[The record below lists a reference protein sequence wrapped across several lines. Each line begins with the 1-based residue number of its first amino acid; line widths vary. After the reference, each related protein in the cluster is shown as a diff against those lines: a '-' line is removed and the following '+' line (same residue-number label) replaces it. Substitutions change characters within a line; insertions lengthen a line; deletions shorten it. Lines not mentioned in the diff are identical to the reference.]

1 MTGGFH
7 RRLGMMNTTYED
19 YLRQGWQA
27 GMRYAV
33 ASPENARAGF
43 AGARLA
49 NLPGSSLEFM
59 DHREYQPGD
68 DLRRVDWS
76 AFARTDRL
84 TVRLYRQ
91 EVNPHVDV
99 LVDGSRSMALEG
111 TAKAEAT
118 IGLAALLATAAENV
132 GFTHGTWLAAESW
145 QPLANGTKSPDCWG
159 PMDFDYA
166 GNPSQSFEVL
176 PPSLAPRGIR
186 FFLSDLL
193 WLGDPLALLARLAEK
208 AAAVVV
214 VQVLADADAN
224 PTQRGNLR
232 LVDVETSAE
241 REVFVDAV
249 AERRY
254 RTALA
259 RHQQNWNRAARQA
272 GALMTTIVAERLIE
286 GWELEDLV
294 AAGVLKVGRQ

>member
-1 MTGGFH
+1 MDK
-7 RRLGMMNTTYED
+7 TYED
-19 YLRQGWQA
+19 HLRRGRQA

-33 ASPENARAGF
+33 ASPETARAGF

-68 DLRRVDWS
+68 DLRRVDWA
-76 AFARTDRL
+76 AFARSDRL
-84 TVRLYRQ
+84 TIRLYRQ

-118 IGLAALLATAAENV
+118 VGLAALLATAAENV
-132 GFTHGTWLAAESW
+132 GFTHGTWLAAEGW
-145 QPLANGTKSPDCWG
+145 QPLANGTKSPDGWG
-159 PMDFDYA
+159 PMDFNYA

-208 AAAVVV
+208 ATAVVV
-214 VQVLADADAN
+214 VQVLAEADAH
-224 PTQRGNLR
+224 PTQRGNVR
-232 LVDVETSAE
+232 LADVETGAE

-254 RTALA
+254 RTTLA
-259 RHQQNWNRAARQA
+259 RHQQHWNRAARQA
-272 GALMTTIVAERLIE
+272 GALMTTVVAERLIE
-286 GWELEDLV
+286 QWELDDLV

>member
-1 MTGGFH
+1 MDK
-7 RRLGMMNTTYED
+7 TYED
-19 YLRQGWQA
+19 YLRQGRQA

-59 DHREYQPGD
+59 DYREYQPGD

>member
-1 MTGGFH
+1 MAGGFH

-19 YLRQGWQA
+19 YLRQGRQA

-259 RHQQNWNRAARQA
+259 RHQQNWNRAARQV

>member
-1 MTGGFH
+1 MDK
-7 RRLGMMNTTYED
+7 TYED
-19 YLRQGWQA
+19 YLRRGRQA

-33 ASPENARAGF
+33 ASPETARAGY

-49 NLPGSSLEFM
+49 NQPGSSLEFM

-84 TVRLYRQ
+84 TVCLYRQ

-99 LVDGSRSMALEG
+99 LVDGSRSMVLEG

-118 IGLAALLATAAENV
+118 VGLAALLATAAENA
-132 GFTHGTWLAAESW
+132 GFTHGTWLAGESW
-145 QPLANGTKSPDCWG
+145 QPVANGTKSPDLWG

-166 GNPSQSFEVL
+166 GNPFQAFEAA
-176 PPSLAPRGIR
+176 PPILAPRGIR
-186 FFLSDLL
+186 LFLSDLL
-193 WLGDPLALLARLAEK
+193 WLGDPLALVTRLAEK

-214 VQVLADADAN
+214 VQLLAEADAN
-224 PTQRGNLR
+224 PARRGNVR

-272 GALMTTIVAERLIE
+272 GALMTTVVAERLIE

>member
-1 MTGGFH
+1 MLAH
-7 RRLGMMNTTYED
+7 PMNTTYED
-19 YLRQGWQA
+19 HLRRGRQA

-33 ASPENARAGF
+33 ASPETARAGF

-118 IGLAALLATAAENV
+118 VGLAALLATAAENA
-132 GFTHGTWLAAESW
+132 GFTYRAWLAAENW
-145 QPLANGTKSPDCWG
+145 QPVPNGSRSPETWG
-159 PMDFDYA
+159 PMGFEYG
-166 GNPSQSFEVL
+166 GNPADSFQHL
-176 PPSLAPRGIR
+176 PPALAPRGIR
-186 FFLSDLL
+186 LFLSDLL
-193 WLGDPLALLARLAEK
+193 WLGDPLELVTRLAEK

-214 VQVLADADAN
+214 VQVLAEADAN
-224 PTQRGNLR
+224 PTQRGNFR
-232 LVDVETSAE
+232 LADVETSAE
-241 REVFVDAV
+241 REVFVDAL

-272 GALMTTIVAERLIE
+272 GALMTTVVAERLIA